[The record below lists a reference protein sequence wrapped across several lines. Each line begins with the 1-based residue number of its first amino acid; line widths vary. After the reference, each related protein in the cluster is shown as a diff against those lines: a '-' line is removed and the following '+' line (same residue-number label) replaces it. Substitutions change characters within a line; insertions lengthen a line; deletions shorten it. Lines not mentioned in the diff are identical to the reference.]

1 MARPRKTT
9 PANTDTE
16 GAHAPVTVITGRAGL
31 TYITEGAH
39 APVTPAA
46 AIAADEQPGAG
57 AAGEAAVAQ
66 ATGLSGENAAPAAP
80 QVIPRDAAEVI
91 VTITGP
97 KRGRRRAGRAFGPE
111 PVQIAA
117 SALSEADRRAL
128 EADPSLK
135 IDVSP
140 VRS

>member
-1 MARPRKTT
+1 MARARKTT

-16 GAHAPVTVITGRAGL
+16 RAL
-31 TYITEGAH
+31 V
-39 APVTPAA
+39 PVTPAA
-46 AIAADEQPGAG
+46 AIAGDEQPGAG
-57 AAGEAAVAQ
+57 AAGETAVVKPAD
-66 ATGLSGENAAPAAP
+66 LPGEEPAHAAPR
-80 QVIPRDAAEVI
+80 VIPRDAAEVI

>member
-1 MARPRKTT
+1 MAQVGKT
-9 PANTDTE
+9 
-16 GAHAPVTVITGRAGL
+16 
-31 TYITEGAH
+31 
-39 APVTPAA
+39 
-46 AIAADEQPGAG
+46 
-57 AAGEAAVAQ
+57 
-66 ATGLSGENAAPAAP
+66 APAGP
-80 QVIPRDAAEVI
+80 KVIPRDEAEVI

-97 KRGRRRAGRAFGPE
+97 TRGRRRAGHQFGPE

-135 IDVSP
+135 IDVSS

>member
-1 MARPRKTT
+1 MAQARKT
-9 PANTDTE
+9 
-16 GAHAPVTVITGRAGL
+16 
-31 TYITEGAH
+31 
-39 APVTPAA
+39 
-46 AIAADEQPGAG
+46 
-57 AAGEAAVAQ
+57 
-66 ATGLSGENAAPAAP
+66 APAGP
-80 QVIPRDAAEVI
+80 KVIPRDEAEVI

-97 KRGRRRAGRAFGPE
+97 TRGRRRAGHQFGPE

-135 IDVSP
+135 IDVSS